1 MQPESVPTSDEK
13 MMGALAHLLGLVVAL
28 VVWAVQKEKSRFVR
42 FQAIQAMAFD
52 GALMVVSTVSFFCL
66 FTLMSLG
73 MVGSLI
79 STINDPAS
87 INDFPVLF
95 LFPTIMPFLIF
106 TCIFPLS
113 FVMLIV
119 RLIAAISVLNGRDF
133 RYPLIGKWTE
143 KFLKE

>member
-52 GALMVVSTVSFFCL
+52 GVIMVVSTVSFFCL

-87 INDFPVLF
+87 INDFPMLF